1 MLTIFLRSVILYAAS
16 LLAMRAMGKRQVGQL
31 QPFELVVVIMIAE
44 LAATPMGGVGIPILY
59 GLLPMAALVVC
70 HGLLTA
76 LCMKSERVRGW
87 LCGQPTVLVRNG
99 VICEKQLR
107 ACAVDLNDL
116 MEAIRAG
123 GILDPLEVGTA
134 VLEPGGN
141 ISVFP
146 KADSRPL
153 MPSDLGKMPPKEGL
167 PLPLILDGEVQTEN
181 LQRGQLSLSWLMGQ
195 IRALGFEGVLEHHK
209 NKRTL
214 SFEQLHELAELAR
227 ANGIPAASHDDDT
240 AAKLQVNKE
249 LGVAISEFPITIDV
263 ARQAQQLGLA
273 TVVGAP
279 NILLGGSHTGNLSAA
294 EAVKEGCADI
304 LCSDYYPAAMLHS
317 IFIMHKQHGVPLP
330 EIVNKLTLNPAR
342 AMCIDN
348 DYGSL
353 AVGKKADLL
362 IIKILDGYPVITHA
376 LVDGK
381 VISQLEYRV

>member
-76 LCMKSERVRGW
+76 LCMKSERVRVW

-153 MPSDLGKMPPKEGL
+153 MPRDLGKMPPG
-167 PLPLILDGEVQTEN
+167 PQAPVRH
-181 LQRGQLSLSWLMGQ
+181 LQRS
-195 IRALGFEGVLEHHK
+195 EGGASAAADFGRRSADGK
-209 NKRTL
+209 
-214 SFEQLHELAELAR
+214 LAAR
-227 ANGIPAASHDDDT
+227 AVEPQLADGADSRA
-240 AAKLQVNKE
+240 
-249 LGVAISEFPITIDV
+249 GV
-263 ARQAQQLGLA
+263 
-273 TVVGAP
+273 
-279 NILLGGSHTGNLSAA
+279 
-294 EAVKEGCADI
+294 
-304 LCSDYYPAAMLHS
+304 
-317 IFIMHKQHGVPLP
+317 
-330 EIVNKLTLNPAR
+330 
-342 AMCIDN
+342 
-348 DYGSL
+348 
-353 AVGKKADLL
+353 
-362 IIKILDGYPVITHA
+362 
-376 LVDGK
+376 
-381 VISQLEYRV
+381 